1 MKQFLELTDDER
13 IKKVREAVAAVEGV
27 DAETV
32 FCRSLGYS
40 VSSSEGV
47 RPDVNVKIAF
57 TRGRLLEGE
66 YTMRWDAEKERFVKL
81 FVMARKLKGYVVRD
95 SHSVFD
101 PIRQQVN
108 DGYIDFAIAHVMREL
123 GFRGHIDRY
132 FIKAKGRR
140 PKLFNR
146 SYRDYNCYSRYY
158 PGMLESPR
166 SAFGG
171 PYDKDGYICSA
182 PSDRQIAYFCK
193 RMGTTADAITDDGSA
208 FIISLDKQ
216 KALRNLIR
224 VYRQR
229 SGFTDAFRR
238 YLHGE

>member
-1 MKQFLELTDDER
+1 MKQFHELTDDER
-13 IKKVREAVAAVEGV
+13 VKKVREAVAAVEDV
-27 DAETV
+27 DAEAV
-32 FCRSLGYS
+32 FCRSINYS
-40 VSSSEGV
+40 ISLSEGV
-47 RPDVNVKIAF
+47 RPDVNVKIML
-57 TRGRLLEGE
+57 TQGRILEGE
-66 YTMRWDAEKERFVKL
+66 YTMRWDVEKERFVKL
-81 FVMARKLKGYVVRD
+81 FVISRKLKCYVVRD

-101 PIRQQVN
+101 PVRQQVN

-140 PKLFNR
+140 PKLFFR
-146 SYRDYNCYSRYY
+146 SYQDYNCYSRYH
-158 PGMLESPR
+158 PGMLEPPG

-171 PYDKDGYICSA
+171 PYDKEGYICSA
-182 PSDRQIAYFCK
+182 PSDRQIADFCK
-193 RMGTTADAITDDGSA
+193 RMGTTADTITDNGNA
-208 FIISLDKQ
+208 FIISIDKQ

>member
-27 DAETV
+27 DVETV

-40 VSSSEGV
+40 ISPSEGV

-81 FVMARKLKGYVVRD
+81 FVMARKLKAYVVRD

-123 GFRGHIDRY
+123 GFRGETSCY
-132 FIKAKGRR
+132 FVKAKGEK
-140 PKLFNR
+140 PKLFQSLLDDHNG
-146 SYRDYNCYSRYY
+146 YRRFF
-158 PGMLESPR
+158 PHMGGPR
-166 SAFGG
+166 SLLQ
-171 PYDKDGYICSA
+171 PYDKEGYICSA
-182 PSDRQIAYFCK
+182 PSDRQIADFCK
-193 RMGTTADAITDDGSA
+193 RMGTTADTITDDGSA

>member
-1 MKQFLELTDDER
+1 MKQFLELTDGER

-32 FCRSLGYS
+32 FCRSLGYIIS
-40 VSSSEGV
+40 PSEGV

-123 GFRGHIDRY
+123 GFREKASYY
-132 FIKAKGRR
+132 FVKAKGEK
-140 PKLFNR
+140 PKLFQSLLGDFNGFR
-146 SYRDYNCYSRYY
+146 RFY
-158 PGMLESPR
+158 PHMGDSKGYLQ
-166 SAFGG
+166 
-171 PYDKDGYICSA
+171 PYDKKGYICVA
-182 PSDRQIAYFCK
+182 PSERMIANFCK
-193 RMGTTADAITDDGSA
+193 RMGTTADTITDDGSA